1 MQLKDL
7 FPLLKDTFTA
17 FGETKCPR
25 LAAAL
30 SYYTIFSIAPI
41 LIVILSLAALFLDP
55 TTVRQ
60 GIIDQIGTNV
70 NLTAAD
76 AVADILS
83 SANKAG
89 KGGNIVATII
99 GFVTILVGATGLF
112 AALQDSLNTI
122 WGVMPKPDAG
132 ILMMFKARVL
142 SFVMVLGIGFLLI
155 VSLAASIAVKAAA
168 DWLGAL
174 MGGAEWIAPVLNV
187 VLFFVLITGFFALL
201 FKILPDAQIQW
212 RDVWVGAAL
221 TSVLFSIGKA
231 VLSWYLAREG
241 TASAYGS
248 AGALVVLLLWI
259 NYASQILFFGA
270 EFTKVYAN
278 RFGSHI
284 EPEEH
289 AQEIMPEQRAAQ
301 GIKPYSEFGG
311 AKGKAKAKN
320 GAPADAK
327 GKAAA
332 SALRDKNGKPI
343 EGDPLPSDQNLTPEE
358 KTAKIAELRAEAKKN
373 FEFSMAVLAGGLAAV
388 VFALKKREND
398 NHRELRRLNERN
410 SPPSSQSGAQRDAQR
425 DAQREDAARRQQP
438 RSRRR

>member
-41 LIVILSLAALFLDP
+41 LIVVISIAALFFNASNAR
-55 TTVRQ
+55 TE
-60 GIIDQIGTNV
+60 IISQISQVVGSTGAEAIGEILTN
-70 NLTAAD
+70 
-76 AVADILS
+76 
-83 SANKAG
+83 ANKGG
-89 KGGNIVATII
+89 KGGSIVATII
-99 GFVTILVGATGLF
+99 GFATILVGATGLF

-122 WGVMPKPDAG
+122 WGVEPKPDAG
-132 ILMMFKARVL
+132 ILVMIKARLL

-155 VSLAASIAVKAAA
+155 VSLVASVAVKAAS
-168 DWLGAL
+168 DWLGGI
-174 MGGAEWIAPVLNV
+174 MGGAEWIAPTLNV
-187 VLFFVLITGFFALL
+187 VLFFVLITAFFALM

-212 RDVWVGAAL
+212 RDVWVGAGI
-221 TSVLFSIGKA
+221 TSILFSVGKA
-231 VLSWYLAREG
+231 VLSWYLARPG

-289 AQEIMPEQRAAQ
+289 AREILPEKRAAQ
-301 GIKPYSEFGG
+301 GIKAEPTHTG
-311 AKGKAKAKN
+311 ARS
-320 GAPADAK
+320 
-327 GKAAA
+327 AATANA
-332 SALRDKNGKPI
+332 SSATKNGKVTKG
-343 EGDPLPSDQNLTPEE
+343 EPLPSDKNLTPEE

-398 NHRELRRLNERN
+398 NHKELRRLNEKN
-410 SPPSSQSGAQRDAQR
+410 LPPRPRPDN
-425 DAQREDAARRQQP
+425 AAP
-438 RSRRR
+438 KPKSRRK

>member
-7 FPLLKDTFTA
+7 FPLLKDTFTS
-17 FGETKCPR
+17 FSETKCPR

-41 LIVILSLAALFLDP
+41 LIVVISIAALFFNAANA
-55 TTVRQ
+55 RAE
-60 GIIDQIGTNV
+60 IIKQISEVVGSTG
-70 NLTAAD
+70 AD
-76 AVADILS
+76 AIGEILTN
-83 SANKAG
+83 ANKGG
-89 KGGNIVATII
+89 KGGNIVATVI
-99 GFVTILVGATGLF
+99 GFATILVGATGLF

-132 ILMMFKARVL
+132 IFVMIKARLL

-155 VSLAASIAVKAAA
+155 VSLVASVAVKAAS

-174 MGGAEWIAPVLNV
+174 LGGAEWIAPVLNV
-187 VLFFVLITGFFALL
+187 VLFFVLITAFFAML

-221 TSVLFSIGKA
+221 TSVLFSVGKSI
-231 VLSWYLAREG
+231 LSWYLARPG

-289 AQEIMPEQRAAQ
+289 AQELLPAQRAAQ
-301 GIKPYSEFGG
+301 GINPHSEMG
-311 AKGKAKAKN
+311 AKENAKARD
-320 GAPADAK
+320 GAPATAK
-327 GKAAA
+327 SKAAV
-332 SALRDKNGKPI
+332 SALRDKNGNVIK
-343 EGDPLPSDQNLTPEE
+343 GDPLPSDQNLTPEE

-398 NHRELRRLNERN
+398 NHKELRRLNERN
-410 SPPSSQSGAQRDAQR
+410 LPPRRDAATPTERR
-425 DAQREDAARRQQP
+425 DDAARKA
-438 RSRRR
+438 RRK